1 MFIREEVKMFKKVLF
16 CIGSCALTLMLC
28 SYCGNVPISTE
39 EPGIIILAKSTFDQN
54 DEGWLVIGDA
64 GPTPGYHDTGG
75 SSGEGDGYISTTD
88 RQSGIAW
95 FWEAPSK
102 FLGNQEQA
110 YGGTLSFDLM
120 QDTSELQSNTTN
132 DVRLLGKIGEAST
145 TLVYNIVNNPG
156 TDWTS
161 YTITLTADSDWYKE
175 IFEGEVPTKSE
186 MREVLSTLEHIY
198 IRGEFSREKDTGS
211 LDSVFL
217 CSGS

>member
-1 MFIREEVKMFKKVLF
+1 MFKKHMF
-16 CIGSCALTLMLC
+16 CIGSFVCMLMLL
-28 SYCGNVPISTE
+28 SYCGNLT
-39 EPGIIILAKSTFDQN
+39 GIPEDGSGDKVLAKSTFDQD

-64 GPTPGYHDTGG
+64 GPIPDYHDTGG

-88 RQSGIAW
+88 RNIGVAW
-95 FWEAPSK
+95 YWEAPSK

-120 QDTSELQSNTTN
+120 QNTPGSQSTITN
-132 DVRLLGKIGEAST
+132 DVRLLGKIGETDT
-145 TLVYNIVNNPG
+145 TLVYNDPDNPD

-161 YTITLTADSDWYKE
+161 YTITLTADSGWYKE
-175 IFEGEVPTKSE
+175 IFEGEVPTESE

-198 IRGEFSREKDTGS
+198 IRGEFSTARDTGS

-217 CSGS
+217 RSGS